1 MIKKLNNSICLIKAT
16 GLTSGGVCEECQHN
30 TEGRQCE
37 SCISGFYQVYTT
49 YRISKYIFSDKNIK
63 FINFNKDIIKK
74 IKVYFSKKRFF
85 SVCRILKYLYQIRM
99 FALNVIV
106 NLKVMKEPTKSEYDI

>member
-49 YRISKYIFSDKNIK
+49 YRISKFIFSEQKHQI
-63 FINFNKDIIKK
+63 
-74 IKVYFSKKRFF
+74 
-85 SVCRILKYLYQIRM
+85 YQ
-99 FALNVIV
+99 F
-106 NLKVMKEPTKSEYDI
+106 